1 MASSPESLH
10 INAPELLS
18 RRRRLGDAFVTGL
31 MWGLYS
37 YLWAPLISLIAWLL
51 GFEFAYDV
59 MIRAGGLQVLEEIL
73 IWYAVMVVCI
83 IFVVTGWSAVNRLRF
98 AHRDRRSGGDAVGD
112 AAMAE
117 VFGVDT
123 DRIADLRGTRIAR
136 LTLNDEGLIEA
147 FAAEAPGQRDRDGQS
162 EPSQTR
168 NPSSSAGNTR
178 SASIGK

>member
-37 YLWAPLISLIAWLL
+37 YLWAPLVSLIAWLL

-59 MIRAGGLQVLEEIL
+59 MIRAGGLQVLAEIL

-83 IFVVTGWSAVNRLRF
+83 IVVITGWSSVNRLRF
-98 AHRDRRSGGDAVGD
+98 AGMNRRQGAEKVDSETMAAVFRVD
-112 AAMAE
+112 MNRLAALREA
-117 VFGVDT
+117 
-123 DRIADLRGTRIAR
+123 RIVRM
-136 LTLNDEGLIEA
+136 TLDEDGLIDRFE
-147 FAAEAPGQRDRDGQS
+147 PGSIGQRDREGQS
-162 EPSQTR
+162 DPSQTR
-168 NPSSSAGNTR
+168 NPSNSAGKTS